1 MRSDSLNVFL
11 TLNIATLS
19 LQECGITFGHNNLST
34 FS

>member
-1 MRSDSLNVFL
+1 MLSDFLNMFL
-11 TLNIATLS
+11 NLNIATLS

>member
-11 TLNIATLS
+11 ILNIATLS